1 MRYPIKLD
9 IGSGGPAASYLG
21 EGWTGV
27 DDYHPNAD
35 VMAPMTSLY
44 PYNDNSVDEIYT
56 SHALEHIGKAQVP
69 LALAEFFRVLKP
81 SGALR
86 ILVPDLEWCV
96 KHWLQHKEDR
106 GWALDIIF
114 GNQNHEGEYH
124 KTGFTQATLTNLVLR
139 AGFDVSSVDLIQTHG
154 QQTIALVAFKP
165 GAMQMEL
172 AL

>member
-1 MRYPIKLD
+1 MLKLD

-27 DDYHPNAD
+27 DEFHPDAE
-35 VMAPMTSLY
+35 VMTSMLWLY
-44 PYNDNSVDEIYT
+44 PFDDATVDEIYT
-56 SHALEHIGKAQVP
+56 SHALEHVGKRDVP
-69 LALAEFFRVLKP
+69 LALMAFHRVLKP
-81 SGALR
+81 GGALR

-114 GNQNHEGEYH
+114 GNQNHDGEYH
-124 KTGFTQATLTNLVLR
+124 KTGFTQATLINLVLR
-139 AGFDVSSVDLIQTHG
+139 AGFEVSSVDLIQTHG

-165 GAMQMEL
+165 GAMQTEL